1 MTILEIISK
10 IYISWEGGKNGK
22 KSSPLKV
29 SNFQRIQYSVKDHSR
44 ELDFVTQGDARI
56 ENLKVWKYPAT
67 CSKENLCNGRWW
79 VHYHF
84 ENWRCYIVFFS
95 LPKFALY
102 SVQRNFMASKSFKVG
117 FSMNIKMMLF
127 HQFVTR
133 LHFEFSLSSVFALSS
148 HLLYPPMSNTACYC
162 KIVKSNTAFPPFV
175 FFIGKLF
182 SGKLNQTLFRS
193 CWKIKKR
200 NGGKSLLDGSGF
212 QLYDLFPSGILVT
225 PN

>member
-1 MTILEIISK
+1 MRRGQE
-10 IYISWEGGKNGK
+10 WEEKFTAEGFKLPPN
-22 KSSPLKV
+22 PI
-29 SNFQRIQYSVKDHSR
+29 FWDHSR

-67 CSKENLCNGRWW
+67 CSKENLCNGWWW

-84 ENWRCYIVFFS
+84 ENWSWMLHRFFS

-133 LHFEFSLSSVFALSS
+133 LHFEFSLFCVCSLVPSLISSNVKYG
-148 HLLYPPMSNTACYC
+148 LLLQNC
-162 KIVKSNTAFPPFV
+162 KVKHSFPPFV

-212 QLYDLFPSGILVT
+212 QLDETSMISSHQASWSPPTNSL
-225 PN
+225 

>member
-1 MTILEIISK
+1 MADDEFIITLK
-10 IYISWEGGKNGK
+10 IE
-22 KSSPLKV
+22 V
-29 SNFQRIQYSVKDHSR
+29 
-44 ELDFVTQGDARI
+44 E
-56 ENLKVWKYPAT
+56 
-67 CSKENLCNGRWW
+67 
-79 VHYHF
+79 
-84 ENWRCYIVFFS
+84 CYIVFFS

-162 KIVKSNTAFPPFV
+162 KIVKSNTAFPLC
-175 FFIGKLF
+175 LF
-182 SGKLNQTLFRS
+182 HRKVVQRQTQPNSVPLLLKNQE
-193 CWKIKKR
+193 KKR
-200 NGGKSLLDGSGF
+200 REILIGWFWLPTRRN
-212 QLYDLFPSGILVT
+212 LYDLFPSGILVT